1 MNHAKALLIGLL
13 LPASLAA
20 CAGSDADPITEPITE
35 PPVGVDSCRLAR
47 PDFGG
52 PAMQADLGLFAY
64 DVNAPLNLQKTIE
77 SGGGAVEVS
86 AISYDSPAGG
96 RVTGM
101 LFIPQNRSSLRPGV
115 VAMHGMPSKAR
126 DLTNFAMTLANHG
139 AVVIAIDAPF
149 ARRSG
154 SPVLMTRQ
162 DRDEQIQLMK
172 DLQRA
177 VDVLRAQPNV
187 AADRIAYHGVS
198 YGGAMGALFA
208 GIERRIKTAVL
219 VVGNGGLVT
228 RSTSPNDLVFMAT
241 LSCAARLAWFRE
253 MVPIEPIRFIGLAK
267 PTPLLLQNG
276 QTDPFIP
283 TADAQVLHNAAPDPK
298 KTLWY
303 NAGHNLTQQAL
314 FDAHDWLVEHIGLD
328 ARL

>member
-1 MNHAKALLIGLL
+1 MKPTIAFVALVV
-13 LPASLAA
+13 AS
-20 CAGSDADPITEPITE
+20 CAGPDADPIIEPITQ
-35 PPVGVDSCRLAR
+35 PPAGADSCALAR
-47 PDFGG
+47 PDFGS
-52 PAMQADLGLFAY
+52 PATHADLGVFAY
-64 DVNAPLNLQKTIE
+64 DANAPLDLQKTVE
-77 SGGGAVEVS
+77 SATTTVEVS
-86 AISYDSPAGG
+86 TISYDSPAGG

-101 LFIPQNRSSLRPGV
+101 LFIPLNRSSPRPGMV
-115 VAMHGMPSKAR
+115 LMHGMPSKAR
-126 DLTNFAMTLANHG
+126 DLTNYAMILANHG

-154 SPVLMTRQ
+154 PPVRMTEQ
-162 DRDEQIQLMK
+162 DRDEQIQLMQ

-187 AADRIAYHGVS
+187 AADRIAYLGVS

-228 RSTSPNDLVFMAT
+228 RSTSPGDITFMAT
-241 LSCAARLAWFRE
+241 LSCAARLAWYRA

-267 PTPLLLQNG
+267 PVPLLLQNG
-276 QTDPFIP
+276 QTDEFIP
-283 TADAQVLHNAAPDPK
+283 AADAQLLHNAAADPK

-303 NAGHNLTQQAL
+303 NAGHNLNQQAL
-314 FDAHDWLVEHIGLD
+314 FDSHDWLVEHIGLD
-328 ARL
+328 PR